1 MTGNITFL
9 DQLNYYT
16 ATEAGADLKASE
28 TIFECLLGDADPDAD
43 KELLFGDVMF
53 LNSMINR
60 FLQEC
65 GMDYSDLEDK
75 HIAIKLESGGRENLI
90 MEIEGM
96 KVRIGKE

>member
-16 ATEAGADLKASE
+16 ATEVGADLKASE
-28 TIFECLLGDADPDAD
+28 TIFECLLGDADPDTD

-53 LNSMINR
+53 LNSMISR
-60 FLQEC
+60 YLREC
-65 GMDYSDLEDK
+65 GMDYSDLEDD
-75 HIAIKLESGGRENLI
+75 HLGIKLESSGRENLV
-90 MEIEGM
+90 MELEGM